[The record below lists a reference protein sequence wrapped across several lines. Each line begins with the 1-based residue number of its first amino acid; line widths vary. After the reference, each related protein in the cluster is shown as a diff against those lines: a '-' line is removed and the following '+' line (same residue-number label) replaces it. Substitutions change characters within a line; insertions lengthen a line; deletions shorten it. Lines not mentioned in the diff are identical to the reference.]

1 MYILKECNIMFGN
14 ISISFFILKLKK
26 IFSDI
31 QFVENITSSKII
43 LHQEFEYNLLKKELL
58 FFLL

>member
-1 MYILKECNIMFGN
+1 MFGN

-43 LHQEFEYNLLKKELL
+43 LHQEFEYNLLKKVLL